1 MTLQEQFESLDQY
14 EKYVVKIRR
23 HDEFFY
29 QLDFTEFAEYHEL
42 TSVYTRANHT
52 FLMREFLRHNWNS
65 TFVSDRFTFSVE
77 SLTEDHIEYF
87 EDIFTI
93 FDDDLA
99 EGIEVPVLSMS
110 DVVRMETLDVE
121 NLIDARLFELV
132 DLTNISFDEAR
143 EKYWQY
149 LNDLVD
155 HDGVRAHLPS
165 AEELLASSTTP
176 Q

>member
-42 TSVYTRANHT
+42 TSVYTRANHA
-52 FLMREFLRHNWNS
+52 FLMRDFLRHNWNS
-65 TFVSDRFTFSVE
+65 TAVSDRFTFSVE

-87 EDIFTI
+87 EDVFTI

-110 DVVRMETLDVE
+110 DLVRLETRDAEELINDRLVE
-121 NLIDARLFELV
+121 LANLA
-132 DLTNISFDEAR
+132 NISFNEAR
-143 EKYWQY
+143 RKYGQD
-149 LNDLVD
+149 LDDLVD